1 MLKNFRIIK
10 NETFINLPL
19 QKIKIEVN
27 FEGEISNL
35 VKCNCSICK
44 RKGAVMGIVGQDSL
58 KIIEGEKYI
67 TNYKFHSKVANH
79 FFCSICGIYTHHNPR
94 RDPTLF
100 GFNIGCIDELDNKKF
115 ENIKKLD
122 GKNHPLDNDGK

>member
-1 MLKNFRIIK
+1 MKHLLTCHCK
-10 NETFINLPL
+10 
-19 QKIKIEVN
+19 KIKIEVN

-79 FFCSICGIYTHHNPR
+79 FFLLNLRYLYSPQSQTRP
-94 RDPTLF
+94 
-100 GFNIGCIDELDNKKF
+100 NIIWF
-115 ENIKKLD
+115 
-122 GKNHPLDNDGK
+122 

>member
-1 MLKNFRIIK
+1 MRYLLTCHCK
-10 NETFINLPL
+10 
-19 QKIKIEVN
+19 KIKIEVN
-27 FEGEISNL
+27 FEGKISNL

-67 TNYKFHSKVANH
+67 KKYKFHSKVANH

-94 RDPTLF
+94 RDPKLF
-100 GFNIGCIDELDNKKF
+100 GFNIGCIDELDDKNFK
-115 ENIKKLD
+115 NIKKLD
-122 GKNHPLDNDGK
+122 GKKHPLDNDGK

>member
-1 MLKNFRIIK
+1 MKHLLTCHCK
-10 NETFINLPL
+10 
-19 QKIKIEVN
+19 KIKIEVN

-94 RDPTLF
+94 RDPKLF

>member
-1 MLKNFRIIK
+1 
-10 NETFINLPL
+10 
-19 QKIKIEVN
+19 
-27 FEGEISNL
+27 
-35 VKCNCSICK
+35 
-44 RKGAVMGIVGQDSL
+44 MGIVGQDSL
-58 KIIEGEKYI
+58 KIIEGKKYI

-94 RDPTLF
+94 RDPKLF

-115 ENIKKLD
+115 VNIKKLD

>member
-1 MLKNFRIIK
+1 
-10 NETFINLPL
+10 
-19 QKIKIEVN
+19 
-27 FEGEISNL
+27 
-35 VKCNCSICK
+35 
-44 RKGAVMGIVGQDSL
+44 MGIVGQDSL

-67 TNYKFHSKVANH
+67 KKYKFHSKVANH

-94 RDPTLF
+94 RDPKLF
-100 GFNIGCIDELDNKKF
+100 GFNIGCIDELDDKQF